1 MTLDVACGIG
11 QPSVALKQIAKR
23 IVAAAPRSS
32 SIFTTHAFRFRTL
45 LTEEGAER
53 FELARAQGVGRILLR
68 QRLTTSSLPM
78 A

>member
-1 MTLDVACGIG
+1 LTLDVACGIG

-32 SIFTTHAFRFRTL
+32 SIFTSHSFRFRTL

-53 FELARAQGVGRILLR
+53 FELARAQGVGRILPR
-68 QRLTTSSLPM
+68 QSLTSSSLPM

>member
-32 SIFTTHAFRFRTL
+32 SIFTTHALRFRTL

-53 FELARAQGVGRILLR
+53 FELARAQGEGRILPR
-68 QRLTTSSLPM
+68 QSLTPLSLPR